1 MEPSFSTHL
10 LIGEVVELLCVNE
23 NSIEIKE
30 KKLIIVYEMHAT
42 KYKYLLLFLLL
53 LTGCYKKDGKPIR
66 GEFLIRHHDEIL
78 FTPPDPLKLEPPAY
92 PWERRY
98 VGGYPR
104 ITKEFFRCKG
114 NSLNPVVI
122 QKRGEKET
130 LYHRDCSDHGLPLKN
145 GEEFIYPCL
154 IHLLNTIQEKLGKRV
169 VITSGHRCPEHNT
182 YCDYSPYNWGS
193 KHMLGAEVD
202 FYVEGLEEEPEKVIE
217 LIMNTYSDPFK
228 RYAREG
234 LDITTPPWFNDEIF
248 IKLYLP
254 HEGRDFDNQHP
265 YPYIGVQVRF
275 DEEEGKRVTYSPE
288 QAQNYLRH

>member
-1 MEPSFSTHL
+1 MKL
-10 LIGEVVELLCVNE
+10 LGIHE

-30 KKLIIVYEMHAT
+30 KKLIILNEMHRT

-53 LTGCYKKDGKPIR
+53 LTGCNKSDKEPIR
-66 GEFLIRHHDEIL
+66 GEFLIRNHDEVL
-78 FTPPDPLKLEPPAY
+78 FTPPPPIKRPHDPY
-92 PWERRY
+92 PWEKRFI
-98 VGGYPR
+98 GGYPR

-114 NSLNPVVI
+114 NPLNPAVV

-130 LYHRDCSDHGLPLKN
+130 LYHRDCSAHGLPLKN

-154 IHLLNTIQEKLGKRV
+154 INLLNMIQEKTGKRV
-169 VITSGHRCPEHNT
+169 VITTGHRCPQHNM
-182 YCDYSPYNWGS
+182 YCDYSSYNWGS

-202 FYVEGLEEEPEKVIE
+202 FYVEGMEENPEKVID
-217 LIMNTYSDPFK
+217 LIMSSYSEPFK
-228 RYAREG
+228 RYAQGG
-234 LDITTPPWFNDEIF
+234 LDIATSPWFNEEIF

-265 YPYIGVQVRF
+265 FSYIGVQVCF
-275 DEEEGKRVTYSPE
+275 DKEEKKRVTFSQD